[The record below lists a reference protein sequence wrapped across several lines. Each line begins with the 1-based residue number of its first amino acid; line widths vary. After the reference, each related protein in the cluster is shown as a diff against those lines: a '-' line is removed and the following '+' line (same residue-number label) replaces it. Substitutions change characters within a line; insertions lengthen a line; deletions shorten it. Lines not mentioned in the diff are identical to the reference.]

1 MSRNLK
7 QRMIEDMRLRG
18 LAQRTQ
24 DRYLH
29 SVKTL
34 AKHYQCPLDELSQEQ
49 VRDYLIY
56 MLETKKYAK
65 STYKANL
72 YAIKFLYK
80 RTLGR
85 KWETLDI
92 TRVKSDKKLPV
103 VLSREEVWSLLA
115 LVRREPIH
123 MCLTLMYTCGL
134 RVSEAV
140 HIRIEDIDSK
150 RMVLWVRNSKGNKDR
165 SVPLP
170 TETLAQLRAY
180 WVKHRSETWLF
191 PGKDGIVPMNI
202 ATVQHG
208 FKATVQQSRINKNV
222 SCHTLRHSYATHL
235 LEAGVHLRAIQAILG
250 HRSIS
255 TTFVYMHLTQGTLVD
270 VQAKV
275 NELMKR
281 H

>member
-1 MSRNLK
+1 MAKNLK
-7 QRMIEDMRLRG
+7 QRMIEDMKLRG

-29 SVKTL
+29 SIKTL
-34 AKHYQCPLDELSQEQ
+34 AKHYQCPPDELSQEQ
-49 VRDYLIY
+49 VRDYLLY
-56 MLETKKYAK
+56 MLDDRKYAK

-85 KWETLDI
+85 KWHSLEI
-92 TRVKSDKKLPV
+92 TRVKKDKKLPV
-103 VLSREEVWSLLA
+103 VLGRDEVWNLLA
-115 LVRREPIH
+115 LVRNEPVH

-140 HIRIEDIDSK
+140 HLRIEDIDSK

-170 TETLAQLRAY
+170 AQTLAQLRAY
-180 WVKHRSETWLF
+180 WLGRRSKIWLF
-191 PGKDGIVPMNI
+191 LGKSGNRPMNI
-202 ATVQHG
+202 ATVQHC
-208 FKATVQQSRINKNV
+208 FKATVEQSPINKKV

-235 LEAGVHLRAIQAILG
+235 LEANVHLRVIQALLG
-250 HRSIS
+250 HKSIS
-255 TTFVYMHLTQGTLVD
+255 TTFMYMHLTQATMEG
-270 VQAKV
+270 VQAKI
-275 NELMKR
+275 NEIMR
-281 H
+281 RD